1 MNKLIMLT
9 AGALY
14 LSACA
19 STSPNLDSRHGDA
32 VRAATARQMLN
43 PMASS
48 NTDPV
53 KGMDG
58 KAAVGRPP
66 HRVLSLSAWL
76 AEVSKSTY
84 HNDDYPNAIV
94 YHLEE

>member
-9 AGALY
+9 LGALY

-19 STSPNLDSRHGDA
+19 STTPNLDARHGDA
-32 VRAATARQMLN
+32 VRAAAARQMLN

-48 NTDPV
+48 NADPV

-58 KAAVGRPP
+58 KAAVSAMGRYNASFKEPP
-66 HRVLSLSAWL
+66 PAPSAFTIGV
-76 AEVSKSTY
+76 AGGGK
-84 HNDDYPNAIV
+84 
-94 YHLEE
+94 